1 MKILVI
7 LSVVYQQS
15 KIQTE
20 IELWNNVTNKS
31 LIKAKNMNLTD
42 ELELFNDIQKVSV
55 AVVENLTV
63 IKEIAVDLMDLD
75 ENIQMKVDQL
85 LQIMKKSEIQ
95 LEKHSVIYHLSC
107 INEIAE
113 EIRMFK
119 ILKDTKT
126 EFLNV
131 LGINCNVYK
140 RNGDSLSFKKAL
152 VLVC

>member
-1 MKILVI
+1 
-7 LSVVYQQS
+7 
-15 KIQTE
+15 
-20 IELWNNVTNKS
+20 
-31 LIKAKNMNLTD
+31 MNLID

-95 LEKHSVIYHLSC
+95 LEKHSAIYHLSC

-140 RNGDSLSFKKAL
+140 KMGILYRSRKVRTMVRIGIET
-152 VLVC
+152 